1 MFCHPNFIT
10 NKIFEFLNAS
20 IDWSKKN
27 NCYRNNFN
35 LMCLQYT
42 IVCLFPFITELDLI
56 LAHAASWHLARL
68 GPNNFILLQSG

>member
-1 MFCHPNFIT
+1 
-10 NKIFEFLNAS
+10 
-20 IDWSKKN
+20 
-27 NCYRNNFN
+27 
-35 LMCLQYT
+35 MCLQCT